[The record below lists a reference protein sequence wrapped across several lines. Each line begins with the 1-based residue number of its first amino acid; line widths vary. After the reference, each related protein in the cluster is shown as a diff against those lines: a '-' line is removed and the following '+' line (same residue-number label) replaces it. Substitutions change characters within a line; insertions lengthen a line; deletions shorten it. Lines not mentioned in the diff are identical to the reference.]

1 MTDFN
6 NDTETFKRGT
16 DDKHFDKRRFGGR
29 SFEKRDGERG
39 NFNKRGG
46 SKREFDKKPFGKP
59 FNKNGHTPTEEH
71 SDKVNYLFGMHPV
84 IEALNSEK
92 KIDKVFFKKG
102 MEGDQFHT
110 LLDLLMAKSI
120 PFQFVPGD
128 KLDKMVK
135 GRHQGVVATI
145 ATVDYVSI
153 EDCVKHALN
162 SEKAPLFLILD
173 SVTDVRNFGAIA
185 RTAECA
191 GVNAIIIPAK
201 GGASI
206 TPDSIKT
213 SAGALLKMDVCKVP
227 NLKTALYYLKE
238 SDIDI
243 VVATEKTDNYIY
255 SADFKR
261 PVAIVMGAEDK
272 GVSPAIREMATAEV
286 KIPMQGSIG
295 SLNVSVACGV
305 VLYEVLRQR
314 LP

>member
-1 MTDFN
+1 MADFN
-6 NDTETFKRGT
+6 GNKKPFERRTNAKPFVKKGSDRRDFKKG
-16 DDKHFDKRRFGGR
+16 
-29 SFEKRDGERG
+29 FEKRA
-39 NFNKRGG
+39 F
-46 SKREFDKKPFGKP
+46 SKPFH
-59 FNKNGHTPTEEH
+59 KNETLEH
-71 SDKVNYLFGMHPV
+71 NHNDERASVNYLFGMHPV
-84 IEALNSEK
+84 IEALTSDK

-102 MEGDQFHT
+102 MEGEQFHT
-110 LLDLLMAKSI
+110 LLDLLMSKSV
-120 PFQFVPGD
+120 PFQFVPGE

-153 EDCVKHALN
+153 EDCVKHAHN

-173 SVTDVRNFGAIA
+173 GVTDVRNFGAIA

-238 SDIDI
+238 SNIDI
-243 VVATEKTDNYIY
+243 VVATEKTDEYIY
-255 SADFKR
+255 SSDFKR

-272 GVSPAIREMATAEV
+272 GVSPAIREMATSEV

-314 LP
+314 VFSK

>member
-6 NDTETFKRGT
+6 SDIEPLKRGT
-16 DDKHFDKRRFGGR
+16 DAKRFGKKGFGGK
-29 SFEKRDGERG
+29 SFEMREGEKRNFGKRDGLR
-39 NFNKRGG
+39 
-46 SKREFDKKPFGKP
+46 RESDKSSYGKP
-59 FNKNGHTPTEEH
+59 FPKKGHVSTEEQ

-84 IEALNSEK
+84 IEALNSDK

-102 MEGDQFHT
+102 MEGEQFHT

-120 PFQFVPGD
+120 PFQFVPGE

-162 SEKAPLFLILD
+162 LEKTPLFLILD

-255 SADFKR
+255 SADLKR

-305 VLYEVLRQR
+305 ALYEVLRQR
-314 LP
+314 FF

>member
-1 MTDFN
+1 MADFN
-6 NDTETFKRGT
+6 NDKKPFEKGT
-16 DDKHFDKRRFGGR
+16 DGGYSEKKSNRRGDFSKREQGGRYFDK
-29 SFEKRDGERG
+29 KDGV
-39 NFNKRGG
+39 
-46 SKREFDKKPFGKP
+46 KREFDKKTFGKP
-59 FNKNGHTPTEEH
+59 FHKKGHTFVEEN

-84 IEALNSEK
+84 IEALNSDK

-120 PFQFVPGD
+120 PFQFVPGE
-128 KLDKMVK
+128 KLEKMVK

-272 GVSPAIREMATAEV
+272 GVSPAIREMATSEV

-314 LP
+314 FF